1 MDYNDDFLG
10 VYEEKEAKAEGKH
23 CNECG
28 AHWMP
33 DDDVDPDQFVHCIE
47 CGSDDIEDCSDSDC
61 VKSSMAEEN
70 RELVSARQEYPGRLL
85 VSKRKNKKG
94 VEEDFVEHVFKTY
107 TGEELRLGDYDK
119 NGYRMIGVGVKG
131 LEAVMALW
139 ITPQGKGNPMLKMD
153 AGVTFKGSSPYFE
166 GYSGDM
172 DRATPFPA
180 FREGKDKSGTPFG
193 TRTSLDNFDAVVE
206 LFEAQCDKYGCKK
219 EPRIWSGAA
228 RAVEDAKAVRTSG
241 GGGGRA
247 AKALTASEI
256 LDLKYV
262 NGELG
267 KGKAADEE
275 YIRQKK
281 ILLG

>member
-1 MDYNDDFLG
+1 
-10 VYEEKEAKAEGKH
+10 
-23 CNECG
+23 
-28 AHWMP
+28 
-33 DDDVDPDQFVHCIE
+33 
-47 CGSDDIEDCSDSDC
+47 
-61 VKSSMAEEN
+61 
-70 RELVSARQEYPGRLL
+70 
-85 VSKRKNKKG
+85 
-94 VEEDFVEHVFKTY
+94 
-107 TGEELRLGDYDK
+107 
-119 NGYRMIGVGVKG
+119 
-131 LEAVMALW
+131 
-139 ITPQGKGNPMLKMD
+139 
-153 AGVTFKGSSPYFE
+153 
-166 GYSGDM
+166 
-172 DRATPFPA
+172 
-180 FREGKDKSGTPFG
+180 
-193 TRTSLDNFDAVVE
+193 LDNFDAVVE